1 MKIRSASSTSPSTCT
16 RWSPANRPW
25 PWYTVQLASDR
36 SHRSTPAAERRTI
49 ASLRAFT
56 RPMSTATPPEIT
68 TPNSAARRAT
78 WAARALATS
87 ALVGMQ
93 PTLTQ
98 VPPKRWRSITAVRR
112 PAADRSA
119 ARLGPACPVPMMIAS
134 YACAIRPPARSRAPV

>member
-1 MKIRSASSTSPSTCT
+1 MKIRSASSTWSPTRT

-25 PWYTVQLASDR
+25 PWYTAQLANDFI
-36 SHRSTPAAERRTI
+36 HRSTPVAERRTM

-56 RPMSTATPPEIT
+56 RSMSTPMSPPIT
-68 TPNSAARRAT
+68 TPKSAARRAT

-98 VPPKRWRSITAVRR
+98 VPPKRCRSMTAVRM
-112 PAADRSA
+112 PAADNSA
-119 ARLGPACPVPMMIAS
+119 ARLGPAWPVPMMIAS
-134 YACAIRPPARSRAPV
+134 YECAISVS